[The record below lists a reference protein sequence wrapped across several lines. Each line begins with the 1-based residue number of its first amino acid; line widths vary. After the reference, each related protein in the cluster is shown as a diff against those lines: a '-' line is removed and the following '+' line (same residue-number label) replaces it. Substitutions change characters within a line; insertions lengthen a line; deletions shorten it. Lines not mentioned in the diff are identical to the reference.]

1 MTMEITNKV
10 NLLGTP
16 VFPPVQLLIQ
26 GTQLHFFYRL
36 WTIKLRER
44 SEIIYEA
51 LVPFEKLGS
60 GHVILQLH
68 THYRVLHQYS

>member
-1 MTMEITNKV
+1 MTMEMTNKV

-26 GTQLHFFYRL
+26 TTQLHFFYSL
-36 WTIKLRER
+36 WTITHRER

-51 LVPFEKLGS
+51 LAPFEKLGA
-60 GHVILQLH
+60 GM
-68 THYRVLHQYS
+68 